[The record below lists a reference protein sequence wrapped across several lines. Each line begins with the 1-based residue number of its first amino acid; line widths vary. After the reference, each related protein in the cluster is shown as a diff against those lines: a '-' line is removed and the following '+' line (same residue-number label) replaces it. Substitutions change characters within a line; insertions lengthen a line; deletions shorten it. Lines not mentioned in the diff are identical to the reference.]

1 MRKAVHEIMRFWLDR
16 GANGFRMDVINYI
29 SKDQNF
35 PDAPVSDPSSPW
47 QHGFMYYANG
57 PRLHEYLQDLGKILQ
72 EYDAFSVGEMPFVRD
87 TNEVLNVVKWDRKEL
102 GMIFQFDM
110 VDIDHGPLGKFTPRE
125 WPLTDMKEI
134 INRWQTTM
142 YAGDGWNALYWENHD
157 QPRTIDRYTSGKP
170 EHRIPGAKMLATALA
185 LQAGTP
191 FVYQG
196 QELGMGNV
204 PKEWGMDEYK
214 DIDCLNH
221 WKL

>member
-1 MRKAVHEIMRFWLDR
+1 MRFWLDR
-16 GANGFRMDVINYI
+16 GANGFRMDVINYV
-29 SKDQNF
+29 SKDQRF
-35 PDAPVSDPSSPW
+35 PDAPVTDSTSPW
-47 QHGFMYYANG
+47 QHGCMYYANG
-57 PRLHEYLQDLGKILQ
+57 PRLHEYLKDVGKILQ
-72 EYDAFSVGEMPFVRD
+72 EYDAFSVGEMPYVRD

-110 VDIDHGPLGKFTPRE
+110 VDIDHGPLGKFTPRK
-125 WPLTDMKEI
+125 WPLADMKEI
-134 INRWQTTM
+134 INRWQTSM
-142 YAGDGWNALYWENHD
+142 YADDGWNALYWENHD
-157 QPRTIDRYTSGKP
+157 QPRTVDRYTSGKP
-170 EHRIPGAKMLATALA
+170 EHRLPGAKMLATALA

-191 FVYQG
+191 FIYQG